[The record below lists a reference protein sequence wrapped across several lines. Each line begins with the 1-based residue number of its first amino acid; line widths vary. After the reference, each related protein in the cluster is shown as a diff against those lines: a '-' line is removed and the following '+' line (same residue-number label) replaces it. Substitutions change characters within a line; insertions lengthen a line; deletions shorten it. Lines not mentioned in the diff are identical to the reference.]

1 MTELEFIGLFALLVI
16 LWTALLFWL
25 ANQFY
30 D

>member
-1 MTELEFIGLFALLVI
+1 MTELEFMGLFALLVI

-25 ANQFY
+25 ANKFY